1 MLGNNYGFP
10 EDVEERF
17 ELDDTSA
24 DDSAEVFLLVYTL
37 SFNFA
42 PHVLY
47 VLFFS
52 LLLTSPF

>member
-1 MLGNNYGFP
+1 MTLP
-10 EDVEERF
+10 
-17 ELDDTSA
+17 A

-47 VLFFS
+47 VLFLACYLRLFS
-52 LLLTSPF
+52 EVSFYVKLFMLNLEQLN